1 MENNS
6 NFILK
11 FKLLILLFPFISF
24 GQTFKGKIEDTN
36 GNPISN
42 ASIQIKSFDDSN
54 TLLFTTSN
62 SNGEFELSKKLNQ
75 TQILLKISF
84 IGFETIKKQ
93 IKINDGLNDFGTITL
108 IENIEELKEV
118 IVKAESSGI
127 SQKGDTT
134 TYKVEKFLNGT
145 EENLKDVIEKIPVF
159 MKITYPPLREKT
171 KSQLRLGVDPL
182 SL

>member
-1 MENNS
+1 MGNNS

-145 EENLKDVIEKIPVF
+145 EENLKDVIEKIHTIWVCIF
-159 MKITYPPLREKT
+159 
-171 KSQLRLGVDPL
+171 SV
-182 SL
+182 